1 MRSTQRPRPDT
12 SVRTGKLFDTKPT
25 QRAPYPWRIQPL
37 LKQSLTL
44 FARGISPD
52 TDKGRSR
59 GLRYV
64 RWGPTL
70 AIAPRS
76 VAVAHFAY
84 AALHGLSHKPWR
96 NRRKIGFH
104 REHGAVPM
112 AAKPVD
118 AEPTQSRELSSLATS
133 LLFPTRKFRQ
143 C

>member
-52 TDKGRSR
+52 TDKGRSL

-64 RWGPTL
+64 RWGLTF
-70 AIAPRS
+70 AIRPKP
-76 VAVAHFAY
+76 VATTHFAF
-84 AALHGLSHKPWR
+84 AALQELSHKPWR
-96 NRRKIGFH
+96 SRRKIGFTGK
-104 REHGAVPM
+104 HGRGQLGG
-112 AAKPVD
+112 KGLW
-118 AEPTQSRELSSLATS
+118 R
-133 LLFPTRKFRQ
+133 R
-143 C
+143 